1 MPTTPVNCL
10 NQNVAL
16 QNVVRFLHQDR
27 SYPLSVAVEQNK
39 LKVKVK
45 AQQRQELAEEASRLR
60 ERLPMQMQR
69 VMDCNSEKGH
79 QTGLL
84 YCPWMSWDSA
94 YTRVH
99 SVILCAYCVC
109 GKRQTVEHALSCSH
123 GGFPALRH
131 NVITG
136 RCISEVCHNVAI
148 EPELQPLTGEKLQL
162 RTANS
167 EEGAW
172 LDVSAQGFLGERH
185 QRAFLMSGF
194 LTHVYRA
201 IASPPK
207 LLCAEDMRMKREGAT
222 NSEY

>member
-1 MPTTPVNCL
+1 M
-10 NQNVAL
+10 
-16 QNVVRFLHQDR
+16 
-27 SYPLSVAVEQNK
+27 EQNN

-45 AQQRQELAEEASRLR
+45 AQQRQELEEEASRLR
-60 ERLPMQMQR
+60 ERLPMQIQR
-69 VMDCNSEKGH
+69 VMDCSSEKGH

-84 YCPWMSWDSA
+84 YYPWMSWDSA

-99 SVILCAYCVC
+99 SVILCAHCVC

-131 NVITG
+131 NDIRDITA
-136 RCISEVCHNVAI
+136 RCISEVCHNVSI
-148 EPELQPLTGEKLQL
+148 EPELQPLTGERLQL

-167 EEGAW
+167 EEGVR

-185 QRAFLMSGF
+185 QCAFLMPGV
-194 LTHVYRA
+194 LTHMHRA

-207 LLCAEDMRMKREGAT
+207 PLCTEDMRMKREGAT
-222 NSEY
+222 NSEYWRLSMGLSRL